1 MGVPFFFRSPAL
13 TGKSPQ
19 EYACPNIEQSE
30 ILNAKIITIIVA
42 VRLVCLIV
50 FYIVGMMYSTITT
63 PSTSLTEATCIRVID
78 GDTIEVLIDGA
89 EYKVRYIGI
98 DTPEMNDSRPDVRA
112 LAEEATLVNKNLVDG
127 KVVELEKDVSET
139 DRYGRLLRYVYVGD
153 TFVNAELVAL
163 GYAQVATYPPDVK
176 YVDLFT
182 QMQDQARDAG
192 LGLWATR

>member
-1 MGVPFFFRSPAL
+1 MNV
-13 TGKSPQ
+13 
-19 EYACPNIEQSE
+19 
-30 ILNAKIITIIVA
+30 KIITIIVS
-42 VRLVCLIV
+42 VVLVCLIV
-50 FYIVGMMYSTITT
+50 FYIGGMIYSAITT

-139 DRYGRLLRYVYVGD
+139 DRYVRLLRYVYVGD

-163 GYAQVATYPPDVK
+163 GYAQVATYPPDVQ
-176 YVDLFT
+176 YADLFT